1 MPAGTTVANAFVQI
15 MPSFQGAES
24 AITSALVPATES
36 AADAAGSA
44 GGDSILSAITGAL
57 GDLGGKL
64 GELGN
69 GAGGALVD
77 GIKGVVSA
85 AGPAAIG
92 AAVVAAGVGVGTA
105 LEGIGEEFD
114 GMSDTIVAT
123 TGASGDA
130 LSGME
135 DAARKVATT
144 VPVSFEDAGATVATF
159 SQRMGLAGDALAE
172 VSSKSEALGE
182 LTGQAVNVDALTGA
196 FNAFGISGED
206 ASKEMDY
213 LYGVSQQTGIGFNS
227 LVSTVQS
234 AGPAMTQLGF
244 SFNDTA
250 DMAGQLDKAGLNSSA
265 VLGSMKKAL
274 TSVAESGGDV
284 QGTFRDTIGS
294 IQGYIKAGDDAKAV
308 SAASDLFG
316 TRNAPQFVAALKSGA
331 INMDSLG
338 KSALGAKGDIMG
350 TMESTDD
357 WPEKWKLIQN
367 NVSAALEP
375 LGSGVMSGVTQAVEA
390 LGQGMDFL
398 WQATSPVRD
407 AISDLASGALAQL
420 SPVLQPV
427 ATALGQLGQ
436 AIGPAVSA
444 AFQGLA
450 GALRVVGAALSVVW
464 GVVSPVAQ
472 VFAGVLAVAINVV
485 KSAFTALAPVLNGAG
500 ILFSS
505 VASFIQGA
513 WSGVS
518 GFFSGIC
525 NAIKSTFTGLA
536 TAASSIFQGI
546 ASAVGGIVNG
556 MGSTLASAWNGIKS
570 TASSAFG
577 AVKSAISDKLHGAAD
592 VVRNVVSAIKG
603 AFNFHWSLPPL
614 KLPHIS
620 VSGGEAPFGIGGKGS
635 LPHFSIAWYAKGG
648 IAQNA
653 AIVGEAGDEAI
664 VPYTNRNIMPWAN
677 ALASAMGVPDSMGS
691 ASQSEL
697 LAELRSLHRDVANLR
712 VYIDKRTLVGSIAS
726 DARAARRM
734 MA

>member
-294 IQGYIKAGDDAKAV
+294 IQEYIKAGDDAKAV

-436 AIGPAVSA
+436 EIGPTVAA

-450 GALRVVGAALSVVW
+450 GALRVVGAVLSVVW

-485 KSAFTALAPVLNGAG
+485 KSAFTALAPILSGAG
-500 ILFSS
+500 SLFSS

-677 ALASAMGVPDSMGS
+677 ALASAIGLPDSDGVTS
-691 ASQSEL
+691 DAVL
-697 LAELRSLHRDVANLR
+697 DELRSLHRDVANLR

>member
-1 MPAGTTVANAFVQI
+1 MAGGTTVANAFVQI

-69 GAGGALVD
+69 GAGNALVE
-77 GIKGVVSA
+77 GISGVVSA
-85 AGPAAIG
+85 AGPAAIA

-105 LEGIGEEFD
+105 LEGIGEQFD

-123 TGASGDA
+123 TGASGTA

-135 DAARKVATT
+135 DAAKKVATT
-144 VPVSFEDAGATVATF
+144 VPVSFEDAGSTVATF
-159 SQRMGLAGDALAE
+159 SQRMGLAGDALTE

-250 DMAGQLDKAGLNSSA
+250 D
-265 VLGSMKKAL
+265 
-274 TSVAESGGDV
+274 ESGGDV

-294 IQGYIKAGDDAKAV
+294 IQEYIKAGDDAKAV

-436 AIGPAVSA
+436 EIGPTVAA

-450 GALRVVGAALSVVW
+450 GALRVVGAVLSVVW

-485 KSAFTALAPVLNGAG
+485 KSAFTALAPILSGAG
-500 ILFSS
+500 SLFSS

-677 ALASAMGVPDSMGS
+677 ALASAIGLPDSDGVTS
-691 ASQSEL
+691 DAVL
-697 LAELRSLHRDVANLR
+697 DELRSLHRDVANLR

-734 MA
+734 MAQGRSGHGTR

>member
-1 MPAGTTVANAFVQI
+1 MAGGTTVANAFVQI

-294 IQGYIKAGDDAKAV
+294 IQEYIKAGDDAKAV

-436 AIGPAVSA
+436 AIGPTVAA

-450 GALRVVGAALSVVW
+450 GVLRVVGAALSVVW

-485 KSAFTALAPVLNGAG
+485 KSAFTALAPVLSGAG
-500 ILFSS
+500 SLFSS

-536 TAASSIFQGI
+536 NAASSIFQGI
-546 ASAVGGIVNG
+546 ASAVGSIVHG
-556 MGSTLASAWNGIKS
+556 MGSTLTSAWNGIKS

-677 ALASAMGVPDSMGS
+677 ALASAIGLPDSDGGTS
-691 ASQSEL
+691 DAVL
-697 LAELRSLHRDVANLR
+697 DELRSLHRDVANLR

>member
-1 MPAGTTVANAFVQI
+1 MAGGTTVANAFVQI

-69 GAGGALVD
+69 GAGNALVE
-77 GIKGVVSA
+77 GISGVVSA
-85 AGPAAIG
+85 AGPAAIA

-105 LEGIGEEFD
+105 LEGIGEQFD

-123 TGASGDA
+123 TGASGTA

-135 DAARKVATT
+135 DAAKKVATT
-144 VPVSFEDAGATVATF
+144 VPVSFEDAGSTVATF
-159 SQRMGLAGDALAE
+159 SQRMGLAGDALTE

-294 IQGYIKAGDDAKAV
+294 IQEYIKAGDDAKAV

-436 AIGPAVSA
+436 EIGPTVAA

-450 GALRVVGAALSVVW
+450 GALRVVGAVLSVVW

-485 KSAFTALAPVLNGAG
+485 KSAFTALAPILSGAG
-500 ILFSS
+500 SLFSS

-536 TAASSIFQGI
+536 NAASSIFQGI

-677 ALASAMGVPDSMGS
+677 ALASAIGLPDSDGVTS
-691 ASQSEL
+691 DAVL
-697 LAELRSLHRDVANLR
+697 DELRSLHRDVANLR